1 MKSKSMILTGYAGI
15 LFIGDAHLNS
25 IKPGRRIDD
34 YTEAGLD
41 KLSQCAKIAKERNL
55 LPVCLGDLFHRPRE
69 NSLVLLS
76 RLGKIMDEFHHPMLL
91 LAGSHDRTESW
102 FTEKDA
108 GQLMEQMGKIQ
119 LIEQPGHV
127 LSLDIGGKMVNLWA
141 TPAGCHIPDSIAAD
155 PAQDN
160 IMITH
165 HDLDFTGPYPGAL
178 ELKEIENCG
187 LQVNGHM
194 HTQAPMVIRGRTAC
208 HNPGSIMRN
217 TVDLRNQK
225 PAVSVWTPA
234 HGSSLETVPLVV
246 ADHVFDLT
254 GKEAYAADPRD
265 LKASL
270 PKGLRLSSFATRFR
284 AASSLEAART
294 EDGAVLIEEV
304 GDYLT
309 RFDKPDNLRRYLTG
323 LLGEAVDARL
333 ATLPR

>member
-1 MKSKSMILTGYAGI
+1 MNSKLMLRKSYAGL

-25 IKPGRRIDD
+25 VKPGRRIDD

-41 KLSQCAKIAKERNL
+41 KISQCARIAKERNL
-55 LPVCLGDLFHRPRE
+55 LAVCLGDLFHRPRE

-76 RLGKIMDEFHHPMLL
+76 RLGKVLDEFEEPMLL

-108 GQLMEQMGKIQ
+108 GQLMEQMGKLK
-119 LIEQPGHV
+119 LIEHPGHV

-141 TPAGCHIPDSIAAD
+141 TPAGCRPPTSIAAD
-155 PAQDN
+155 PSHDN

-165 HDLDFTGPYPGAL
+165 HDFDFTGPYPGAL
-178 ELKEIENCG
+178 ELTEIENCSM
-187 LQVNGHM
+187 LVNGHM
-194 HTQAPMVIRGRTAC
+194 HTQAPMVLRGRTAC

-234 HGSSLETVPLVV
+234 HGASLETVPLMV
-246 ADHVFDLT
+246 ADNVFDLT
-254 GKEAYAADPRD
+254 GKEAFAADPRE

-284 AASSLEAART
+284 ATSSLEAGRT
-294 EDGAVLIEEV
+294 DDGAVLIEEID
-304 GDYLT
+304 DYLKT
-309 RFDKPDNLRRYLTG
+309 FDKPDNLRRYLAG
-323 LLGEAVDARL
+323 LLSDAVDARL
-333 ATLPR
+333 GATTR